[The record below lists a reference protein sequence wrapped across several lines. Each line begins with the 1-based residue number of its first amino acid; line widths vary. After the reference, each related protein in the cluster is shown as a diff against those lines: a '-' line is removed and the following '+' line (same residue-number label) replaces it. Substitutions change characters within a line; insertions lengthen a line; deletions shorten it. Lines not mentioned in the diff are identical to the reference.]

1 MRWCENEIERLYKI
15 ERRSYGVATG
25 VPEGVG
31 MVNDPPYHM
40 KNNRRW
46 WKRNER
52 KGLYYVTF
60 SVESKVEFI
69 NSVSVNK
76 YRGAIVAGTSVVQ
89 LTISM
94 Q

>member
-1 MRWCENEIERLYKI
+1 
-15 ERRSYGVATG
+15 
-25 VPEGVG
+25 
-31 MVNDPPYHM
+31 M